1 MRNFCSYAKEFGCL
15 KYLTSSRVFADR
27 FTTFNDQIWFGNE
40 IEKITLRELGTDY
53 SEMIKP
59 SPVFVDFM
67 RDAPEP
73 TGEEGEETDMELPKV
88 YEPVTDIEQLRE
100 RLKMFLLQFNEMVR
114 GVGMDLV
121 FFPDAMLHLVKISR
135 VIRHPRGNV
144 MLVGV
149 RAEDSY
155 GRLEKF

>member
-1 MRNFCSYAKEFGCL
+1 MYQVNNEILISYLLNLFKPFL
-15 KYLTSSRVFADR
+15 IKMSTFRVFADR
-27 FTTFNDQIWFGNE
+27 FTTFNDQKWFTSE
-40 IEKITLRELGTDY
+40 IEKISLRELGSEY

-100 RLKMFLLQFNEMVR
+100 RLKMFLIQFNEMVR
-114 GVGMDLV
+114 
-121 FFPDAMLHLVKISR
+121 
-135 VIRHPRGNV
+135 
-144 MLVGV
+144 
-149 RAEDSY
+149 SY
-155 GRLEKF
+155 V